1 MKIRQKTLVIRNIK
15 QIITIVVV
23 SVLTIVQWPSSYDLD
38 MQLTTAQ
45 WPQAMTST
53 WLSFWYSWW
62 TPTADSEHLARLP
75 AHSFASNT
83 LHSTQK
89 KQSPSLSSFNL
100 HLSCTAKECLFHSLT
115 EWHCCDNYHHHHHH
129 HHRRHRSEMAEMI
142 TCFLPKWVTS
152 GGVSKL
158 YTLGQVRDC

>member
-1 MKIRQKTLVIRNIK
+1 MLQAVWGVQSIVTVYGFIYSSILNQGHLIWSEITVKIRQKTLVIRNIK

-23 SVLTIVQWPSSYDLD
+23 SVLTILQWPSSHDLD
-38 MQLTTAQ
+38 LTTAQ

-53 WLSFWYSWW
+53 WLSFWCSWW

-89 KQSPSLSSFNL
+89 KQSPS
-100 HLSCTAKECLFHSLT
+100 SCTAKECLFHSLT
-115 EWHCCDNYHHHHHH
+115 HW
-129 HHRRHRSEMAEMI
+129 M
-142 TCFLPKWVTS
+142 
-152 GGVSKL
+152 
-158 YTLGQVRDC
+158 TLL